1 MTDYREFVPGQR
13 LGKTLSLSADGAMV
27 AYPSDASGQFNL
39 CVQPTGSGPARQL
52 TSFTDQAVREVA
64 WAPDGSLLAFTADTC
79 GDEQTQVYLIP
90 SAGGTPELVS
100 SGTGQHYL
108 AEKSPFDPTGRYLL
122 YSGDDRD
129 GAVADL
135 IVHEVATGRQTRF
148 PGLPGGPGSPV
159 AMSPDQRYVLTLAM
173 GANTD
178 CQACLADL
186 GRPGSALEPV
196 TADLPGKYFHP
207 MPWTADGTGFY
218 VLAIG
223 ADGDHLGLSLFTLA
237 DRALADRALAPVASP
252 PWDVEDAVVSADGR
266 TVVWIVNEDGSSV
279 LRGQRAGQD
288 LFMPRLPDGL
298 VRAMN
303 VSADGDVLALLLE
316 TPGRPREVALA
327 SPGRDEPV
335 RYLTDTRPPAIRASD
350 PALPELIRYPADDG
364 TPIPALLYRPPG
376 PGPHPVL
383 LSIHGGPDM
392 QTRPDYGALHQCL
405 LASGI
410 AVLAP
415 NIRGSSGYGLAWR
428 TRVYRDWG
436 GIDLADL
443 AAAHAWLAA
452 QPWAAPG
459 KIAVYG
465 MSYGGFAS
473 LSCMTRLPDLWAAGV
488 VVCGP
493 SNLETLGRAMPGT
506 WASTVAAHF
515 GDLDDPDN
523 VAELRRRSPLT
534 YAGQVSAPLLV
545 IQGATDPRVP
555 QAEADQIVSAARD
568 VGADVQ
574 YEVFADEGHGFT
586 SRDND
591 AKAHTLIAEFL
602 AARLR

>member
-1 MTDYREFVPGQR
+1 MIDYREFVPGQR
-13 LGKTLSLSADGAMV
+13 LGRTLSLSADGSMV
-27 AYPSDASGQFNL
+27 AYASDASGQFN
-39 CVQPTGSGPARQL
+39 VWIQPTGTGGGPARQL

-79 GDEQTQVYLIP
+79 GDEQMQVYVIP
-90 SAGGTPELVS
+90 SAGGEPELVS
-100 SGTGQHYL
+100 SGTGQHFL
-108 AEKSPFDPTGRYLL
+108 AEKAPFDVTGRYLL

-135 IVHEVATGRQTRF
+135 VVHDVTTRVQIRF
-148 PGLPGGPGSPV
+148 PGLPGGPGTPV
-159 AMSPDQRYVLTLAM
+159 AMSPDQRYVLTMAM
-173 GANTD
+173 GANTQ

-186 GRPGSALEPV
+186 SRPGSALEPV
-196 TADLPGKYFHP
+196 TADLPGEYFYP
-207 MPWTADGTGFY
+207 MSWTVDGTGFY
-218 VLAIG
+218 LLAIG
-223 ADGDHLGLSLFTLA
+223 ADGDHIGLALFTLA
-237 DRALADRALAPVASP
+237 DRALTPVASP
-252 PWDVEDAVVSADGR
+252 AWDVEDAVASADGH
-266 TVVWIVNEDGSSV
+266 TVVWAVNEDGRSV
-279 LRGQRAGQD
+279 LHGQRGGRA
-288 LFMPRLPDGL
+288 LSMPRVPDGL

-303 VSADGDVLALLLE
+303 ISADAAVLALLLE
-316 TPGRPREVALA
+316 TPGRPREVALVF
-327 SPGRDEPV
+327 PGRDEPV
-335 RYLTDTRPPAIRASD
+335 RYLTDTRPSAIRAGQ
-350 PALPELIRYPADDG
+350 PVLPDLIRYPAADG
-364 TPIPALLYRPPG
+364 TPVPALLYRPPG

-383 LSIHGGPDM
+383 LSIHGGPDI
-392 QTRPDYGALHQCL
+392 QTRPEYGALHQCL

-436 GIDLADL
+436 GVDLDDL
-443 AAAHAWLAA
+443 AAAHGWLAG
-452 QPWAAPG
+452 QPWADRD

-473 LSCMTRLPDLWAAGV
+473 LSCMTRLPDRWAAGV

-515 GDLDDPDN
+515 GDLNDPDN
-523 VAELRRRSPLT
+523 VEELRRRSPLT

-555 QAEADQIVSAARD
+555 QAEADQIVTAARD
-568 VGADVQ
+568 AGADVR

-591 AKAHTLIAEFL
+591 AKAHTLITEFL
-602 AARLR
+602 AARLLVNR